1 MCKQCKTKSLI
12 CHSGSLFDKPAIQI
26 TQLIYDLHWNFFF
39 ISSIIS
45 CLKMKL
51 APQFSAKQN
60 IIKLSNVLYDLVS
73 TDGNPCFVKE
83 NGRPVQ

>member
-1 MCKQCKTKSLI
+1 MKS
-12 CHSGSLFDKPAIQI
+12 
-26 TQLIYDLHWNFFF
+26 
-39 ISSIIS
+39 
-45 CLKMKL
+45 